1 MPKLMP
7 ELLAWKSALQVLVVD
22 VAWVA
27 DHVNDSGYRE
37 LHRYLAADTD
47 QILADMGCDLNDLEI
62 PMCQVL
68 HYHVQL
74 GSRLHLVMYECSS
87 KGGSPILHG

>member
-1 MPKLMP
+1 MLPGRDGNFALP
-7 ELLAWKSALQVLVVD
+7 LAE
-22 VAWVA
+22 WVA

-37 LHRYLAADTD
+37 LHRYLAADTN
-47 QILADMGCDLNDLEI
+47 QLLADMGCDLNDLEV

-74 GSRLHLVMYECSS
+74 GAHLHLVMYECSS